1 MDTIEKWDRVTI
13 DGTLRGTVV
22 QDGVQKSL
30 VSTRRSDG
38 EPGEQRD
45 WYANERLEVYS
56 RRTEMRT
63 GGESDGVKFY

>member
-1 MDTIEKWDRVTI
+1 MTIEKWDRVTI
-13 DGTLRGTVV
+13 DGTLRGTVI

-38 EPGEQRD
+38 EPGEQSD

-63 GGESDGVKFY
+63 GGESGGVKFY